1 MLVVERGSLEE
12 DEGDIRLIE
21 KSDPNKEDP

>member
-1 MLVVERGSLEE
+1 MLVVEGGSLEE
-12 DEGDIRLIE
+12 DEGDIRLVE